1 MFSLI
6 KMLNIEDTVNLVPS
20 KRKRSNWLEKEKKKF
35 RKERERTK
43 EKAGESKEADTDE
56 GKKAKEPD
64 SQSEASLTG
73 AMLTKGD
80 GLGRLT
86 INSDNSSIVDEIM
99 LLEETE
105 LADAVIAIGDLTHS
119 ELDDSFD
126 AVSTPKPSSQDGD
139 KPSDCDH
146 EENTETEESGSIY
159 TLPSSDEEEDSGFET
174 GGEKL
179 KYASAKLQDVMDEK
193 EIDTTTQEKNHTEIL
208 ELVIGQEI
216 NGLEI
221 PKERLVSET
230 ETEKEIFLEKDAT
243 DEAKTSVMSSEIDG
257 SKISKERLVTE
268 TETEKET
275 FLEKDTTDEEQA
287 CGMSEKEKKKSKVN
301 ERKMVT
307 EIREIEEMT
316 IVDEQGNEVV
326 FQDEED
332 SQEAIQDKNEK
343 QNDSIKTAN
352 DLNVIIESNKKNIFK
367 YAKHDKINEGGDD
380 NKNLTVE
387 TKQIEG
393 DGKVHQAME
402 DEIQNRL
409 TSEESVQI
417 LPVTVTQDEKETT
430 GNGSGGKKTRL
441 EKNMQMLIED
451 WTGPEESQ
459 KNEDVIQ
466 NVLNR
471 KHKLPFLPEN
481 HCKIYPPLPL
491 GSKHFSLKLSKPDSL
506 GYAILDDMV
515 IPPLQTETSLEDGM
529 SFEPIE
535 ITGMLEIEGRKTC
548 ELEIDQSC
556 FGEKD
561 KRSVKDKV
569 AEGNKSGKCNE
580 LTKTFKDDLDTET
593 EPVNSSPAKDIL
605 ANKISED
612 PGHIGNFNIHTENK
626 EPVIKKK
633 RGRPKHT
640 NKIIKLSGKDDILH
654 SALDCSLLQH
664 DMEDI
669 REVPNKNRKGSPGFR
684 KKDNNTID
692 AILPEETNPTE
703 IPELLM
709 APEIDGSE
717 IPKERLVTVSE
728 KEKETSLEKDAADE
742 AKAYVMSEKGEE
754 SDTSNEDIRLLKEFS
769 SHKEGQHKNQVGDSD
784 GQMQQIETD
793 GPQKNT
799 NIVDTDILDLQH
811 ELEKLTEQLE
821 EDQVKKGK
829 QKQSSKKVAKEGLAD
844 KSTSKQGKA
853 KHKVKRLVETMGELE
868 YEGSFSSAID
878 VDLASFDTSLKIDK
892 GQPEHASIKVGSQ
905 IPNDVKVTNN
915 DHTDQECI
923 AKRSSKDKVSRK
935 WINTGETCE
944 EDPLIEEQSSRT
956 KDKSVIKRLKTNHEK
971 KFLPEPKLNKAKHKD
986 KRDQPAEAATS
997 GRRRTQKLQ
1006 CYCKVTSTVGMVS
1019 CWYCPAW

>member
-6 KMLNIEDTVNLVPS
+6 KMLNIEDTVKLVPS
-20 KRKRSNWLEKEKKKF
+20 KRKSSNWLEKEKKKF

-43 EKAGESKEADTDE
+43 EKAGERKEADTDE
-56 GKKAKEPD
+56 GMKAKEPD

-86 INSDNSSIVDEIM
+86 INSENSSIVDEIM

-139 KPSDCDH
+139 KTSDCDH

-179 KYASAKLQDVMDEK
+179 KYASAKLLDVMDEK
-193 EIDTTTQEKNHTEIL
+193 EINTTTQEKNHTEIL
-208 ELVIGQEI
+208 ELVIGPEI

-230 ETEKEIFLEKDAT
+230 ETEREIFLEKDVT

-257 SKISKERLVTE
+257 SRIPKERSVSE
-268 TETEKET
+268 TGTEKET
-275 FLEKDTTDEEQA
+275 FLEKDTTDEYKA
-287 CGMSEKEKKKSKVN
+287 SGMSEKEKKKSKVN

-332 SQEAIQDKNEK
+332 SLEAIQDKNEK
-343 QNDSIKTAN
+343 QNDSTKTAN
-352 DLNVIIESNKKNIFK
+352 DPNVIIESNKKNIFN
-367 YAKHDKINEGGDD
+367 YAKADEINEGGDD
-380 NKNLTVE
+380 DKNLTIE

-393 DGKVHQAME
+393 DGKVNQAME
-402 DEIQNRL
+402 DKIQNRL
-409 TSEESVQI
+409 TSEEGVQI
-417 LPVTVTQDEKETT
+417 LPVTVTQGKKETT
-430 GNGSGGKKTRL
+430 DNGSGRKKTRL

-471 KHKLPFLPEN
+471 KQKLPFLPGN
-481 HCKIYPPLPL
+481 YCKIYPPLPL

-535 ITGMLEIEGRKTC
+535 ITGMLEGSKTC

-561 KRSVKDKV
+561 KRSVEDKV
-569 AEGNKSGKCNE
+569 AEGNESGKCNE
-580 LTKTFKDDLDTET
+580 LTKKFRDDLDTET
-593 EPVNSSPAKDIL
+593 EPVSSSPAKDFL
-605 ANKISED
+605 ASKISED
-612 PGHIGNFNIHTENK
+612 PGHIGNFSIHTENK

-664 DMEDI
+664 DMEDK
-669 REVPNKNRKGSPGFR
+669 RVVPKKNRKRSPGLR

-692 AILPEETNPTE
+692 ATLPEENNPTE

-728 KEKETSLEKDAADE
+728 KEKETSLERDAADE
-742 AKAYVMSEKGEE
+742 AKACVMSEKGEE
-754 SDTSNEDIRLLKEFS
+754 SDTSNKDIRLLKEFS
-769 SHKEGQHKNQVGDSD
+769 SHKEGKHKNQVGDSD

-829 QKQSSKKVAKEGLAD
+829 QKQSSKKMAKEDLAD
-844 KSTSKQGKA
+844 KSTSKQGKD
-853 KHKVKRLVETMGELE
+853 KPKVKRLVETMGELE

-923 AKRSSKDKVSRK
+923 AKRSSKDKAKRK

-944 EDPLIEEQSSRT
+944 EGPLIEEQSSRI
-956 KDKSVIKRLKTNHEK
+956 KNKSVIKRLKTNHEK
-971 KFLPEPKLNKAKHKD
+971 KSLPEPKLNKTKHKD